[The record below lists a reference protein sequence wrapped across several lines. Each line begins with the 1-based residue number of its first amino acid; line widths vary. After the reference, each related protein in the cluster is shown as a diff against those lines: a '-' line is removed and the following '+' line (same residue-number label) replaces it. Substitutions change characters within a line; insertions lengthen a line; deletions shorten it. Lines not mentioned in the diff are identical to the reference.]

1 MPDVDYYA
9 RKSEEYREVRFKR
22 ACGYEIEIEFTFSTN
37 YFARTQT
44 LGRHWATFPRVV
56 FKKDLKKVYAS
67 LQATSTIT
75 NRNIQCYVL
84 NLSYGEEPEFAKL
97 TIKDEEPFIET
108 DLKKPESIKE
118 YLKAFEEVKDAA
130 NLRNA
135 FIEVIRLVKEVMKED
150 PPKQ

>member
-1 MPDVDYYA
+1 M
-9 RKSEEYREVRFKR
+9 
-22 ACGYEIEIEFTFSTN
+22 
-37 YFARTQT
+37 
-44 LGRHWATFPRVV
+44 
-56 FKKDLKKVYAS
+56 KKVYAS